1 MFQSACAGMQR
12 EDVER
17 LHSCAALQYW
27 FLNHPCTDVQTLTI

>member
-17 LHSCAALQYW
+17 LHSCAALQ
-27 FLNHPCTDVQTLTI
+27 LPCTDVQTLKI